1 MMPNS
6 FLEQARETDSLDASS
21 DDPLPMGLFE
31 FLKNICFSFSLQIV
45 KEKAIILQL
54 LGFSWYLYQSG
65 LSFEVGLFHLPP
77 EDRTPAKAGIQLSP
91 QNSNRIGINR
101 LTHWIKKTLRKLYQS
116 GLKIEGLT
124 EKPCSPSFHEA
135 CPRGGEGRKSPQSH
149 PQNSNQTGIEKIQKS
164 SVYFIFQ
171 KYIKGVAVLSGMF

>member
-54 LGFSWYLYQSG
+54 LGFSWYL
-65 LSFEVGLFHLPP
+65 
-77 EDRTPAKAGIQLSP
+77 
-91 QNSNRIGINR
+91 NR

-116 GLKIEGLT
+116 GLKIEGLA
-124 EKPCSPSFHEA
+124 EEPYSPSFREA
-135 CPRGGEGRKSPQSH
+135 CPRGGGGRESPQSH
-149 PQNSNQTGIEKIQKS
+149 PQISNQTGIEEIQKL
-164 SVYFIFQ
+164 SVHFIFQ
-171 KYIKGVAVLSGMF
+171 KYIKGVAVLSGIF